1 MTGFR
6 ALHRLVL
13 LALLVAAAQLVA
25 PSRALAL
32 TVAEVAQDLACPCEC
47 PLILQDCNMSCGLGW
62 KREIGER
69 IAQGW
74 SKQQIVDDFI
84 ARYGN
89 DARLTPLQKVN
100 GKIYQYTRGF
110 DTLDWVLLWAGLAT
124 WILAMSLAVY
134 LGARRLF
141 PDKLRDA

>member
-1 MTGFR
+1 MIGAR
-6 ALHRLVL
+6 IVRGLVL
-13 LALLVAAAQLVA
+13 LVALLAALLLLA
-25 PSRALAL
+25 PSRALAV

-69 IAQGW
+69 IQQGW

-84 ARYGN
+84 ARYG
-89 DARLTPLQKVN
+89 DEARLTPMQKVH

-110 DTLDWVLLWAGLAT
+110 DTVDWVLLWAGLGA
-124 WILAMSLAVY
+124 WFLAMSLAVY